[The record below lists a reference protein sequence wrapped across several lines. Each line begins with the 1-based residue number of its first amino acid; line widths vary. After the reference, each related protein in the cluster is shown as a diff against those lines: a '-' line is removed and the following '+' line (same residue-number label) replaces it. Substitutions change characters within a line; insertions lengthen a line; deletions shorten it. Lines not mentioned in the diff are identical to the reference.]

1 MLVRPKMTI
10 GVSIRKLIAFL
21 IVHVPV
27 ISLYSI
33 YKDVLTLYATILLLS
48 SWVLHYI
55 AKRIIYND
63 ACKRYNFDLQ
73 FYKDAMMQKKLDKVR
88 ALKGN
93 NVNENI
99 ANYKKRPW

>member
-1 MLVRPKMTI
+1 LAYSHNKNINRTLARAANAGYVRC
-10 GVSIRKLIAFL
+10 
-21 IVHVPV
+21 
-27 ISLYSI
+27 
-33 YKDVLTLYATILLLS
+33 
-48 SWVLHYI
+48 YI